1 MICLP
6 MAISAY
12 SVTLTKE
19 TPRQFST
26 DTRWRATSM
35 LHHMADL
42 AFPLLAL
49 VFQLFY
55 RPWGIFALAG
65 VYWFVLCGLVAKT
78 SAADEDEP
86 SSAAD
91 EDEPS
96 SAADEDEP
104 WWTAWIAVPVVTT
117 VLSPLTIP
125 FTAFETLGGSGDEIR
140 GLVLFRVA
148 VCLLLLV
155 ALAIEA
161 KANQHLLEQLL
172 EPHVLPIVA
181 VTTICSVLLPL
192 TTLLQWKTGR
202 WQDP

>member
-55 RPWGIFALAG
+55 RPWGIFALVG
-65 VYWFVLCGLVAKT
+65 VYWLVLLGFFAKSFADNGKSWWEAWVLPVAAT
-78 SAADEDEP
+78 MF
-86 SSAAD
+86 
-91 EDEPS
+91 
-96 SAADEDEP
+96 
-104 WWTAWIAVPVVTT
+104 
-117 VLSPLTIP
+117 SPLIIP
-125 FTAFETLGGSGDEIR
+125 FTALETFGSTSFTCR
-140 GLVLFRVA
+140 ALVLFRVT